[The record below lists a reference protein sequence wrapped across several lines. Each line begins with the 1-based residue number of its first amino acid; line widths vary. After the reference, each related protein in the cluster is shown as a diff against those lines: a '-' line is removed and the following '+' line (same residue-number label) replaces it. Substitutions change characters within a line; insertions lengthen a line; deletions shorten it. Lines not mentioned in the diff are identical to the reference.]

1 VYHSLTKKWSI
12 DLKNNR
18 SPISIPSC
26 GLVSTHTT
34 ITEALEYAV
43 EFIGSGRS
51 GAIQKDVMIAV
62 QMIQNTLSEHYD
74 VYDRRPEHNPPKVD
88 SSNTE

>member
-1 VYHSLTKKWSI
+1 MKDDRTPV
-12 DLKNNR
+12 N
-18 SPISIPSC
+18 IPSC
-26 GLVSTHTT
+26 GLVSTHDT
-34 ITEALEYAV
+34 ISEALEYAV
-43 EFIGSGRS
+43 EFVSSGRS

-88 SSNTE
+88 

>member
-1 VYHSLTKKWSI
+1 MK
-12 DLKNNR
+12 DNR
-18 SPISIPSC
+18 APVSIPSC

-34 ITEALEYAV
+34 ITEALEYAI
-43 EFIGSGRS
+43 EFVGSGRS

-74 VYDRRPEHNPPKVD
+74 VYDRRTEHNPPKVD
-88 SSNTE
+88 